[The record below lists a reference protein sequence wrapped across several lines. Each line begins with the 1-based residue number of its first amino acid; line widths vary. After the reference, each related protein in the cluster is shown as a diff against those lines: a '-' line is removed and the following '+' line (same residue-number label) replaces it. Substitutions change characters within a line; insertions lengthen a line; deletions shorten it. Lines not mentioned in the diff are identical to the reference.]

1 MSARIFLS
9 YARKDGV
16 EAVERLRALLA
27 SCGGPDLTLWQD
39 LRDIDVDGTVWPQ
52 IETALSDAEH
62 LVVVVTPA
70 ALKSDYIRREWRHA
84 RFNGATVSPVLAFE
98 ISRGDLPRWL
108 RRGEIFGLNN
118 QEHLDK
124 FLATLSGPG
133 KTFRARWETGFL
145 VEKMERRPD
154 LLDAIKSKLIEADG
168 GPVGVTTA
176 LEGRGGFG
184 KSTLAAMIAQ
194 DPDVQDAFLDGVFW
208 VPIGR
213 EPGSGLSALQRTI
226 DKFRP
231 PDKPQVAYTE
241 LQDATEEL
249 RRVAAHRD
257 ALIILDDVWTKSD
270 LNPFLH
276 AAGQAALLV
285 TTRKKA
291 ILPREISPIPVDELL
306 PAEALAILARDL
318 SKTDEE
324 QRMLEAFAERY
335 WHWAQCMAIAN
346 GVFYRRTQAGQALGP
361 AIEGLDEALQ
371 AGQAPGKDERDQT
384 LTAAIEVGFE
394 EMEPNLRER
403 AEALVIA
410 PEDVDLPIA
419 CLGAIWALDAYL
431 AEDHCLNLAD
441 LGILQAVDLK
451 AGTVR
456 LHDNIL
462 WYLETHLSEQRRT
475 QLHLAAVHWMR
486 PKSGTWADLSPH
498 NLYAWGALRHHL
510 ERAGLGEELNALLK
524 NFSYIEARLATM
536 GVGGLM
542 AAYMPPPADEGA
554 ALVGRAIALGTQQI
568 SEDKRSLGQ
577 MLLGRL
583 VHAQSAGLQ
592 SLCDDISKSIK
603 PLIVRRSALGP
614 IGKELI
620 RFLGHRDEVNSVAL
634 LPRRSSHCERVC

>member
-1 MSARIFLS
+1 
-9 YARKDGV
+9 
-16 EAVERLRALLA
+16 
-27 SCGGPDLTLWQD
+27 
-39 LRDIDVDGTVWPQ
+39 
-52 IETALSDAEH
+52 
-62 LVVVVTPA
+62 
-70 ALKSDYIRREWRHA
+70 
-84 RFNGATVSPVLAFE
+84 
-98 ISRGDLPRWL
+98 
-108 RRGEIFGLNN
+108 
-118 QEHLDK
+118 
-124 FLATLSGPG
+124 
-133 KTFRARWETGFL
+133 
-145 VEKMERRPD
+145 
-154 LLDAIKSKLIEADG
+154 
-168 GPVGVTTA
+168 
-176 LEGRGGFG
+176 
-184 KSTLAAMIAQ
+184 
-194 DPDVQDAFLDGVFW
+194 
-208 VPIGR
+208 
-213 EPGSGLSALQRTI
+213 
-226 DKFRP
+226 
-231 PDKPQVAYTE
+231 
-241 LQDATEEL
+241 
-249 RRVAAHRD
+249 
-257 ALIILDDVWTKSD
+257 
-270 LNPFLH
+270 
-276 AAGQAALLV
+276 
-285 TTRKKA
+285 
-291 ILPREISPIPVDELL
+291 
-306 PAEALAILARDL
+306 
-318 SKTDEE
+318 
-324 QRMLEAFAERY
+324 MLEAFAERY

-554 ALVGRAIALGTQQI
+554 ALVGRAIALGTPQI
-568 SEDKRSLGQ
+568 SKDKRSLGQ

-592 SLCDDISKSIK
+592 NLCDDISKSIK
-603 PLIVRRSALGP
+603 PLIVRRSTLGP
-614 IGKELI
+614 IGQELF
-620 RFLGHRDEVNSVAL
+620 RLVGHGHWVTSVAFS
-634 LPRRSSHCERVC
+634 PDGRRIVSGSHDNTLRLWDAETGAAIGAPLEGHEGAVMSVAFSPDGRRIVSGSWDRTLRLWDAETGAAIGAPLEGHGGRVRSVAFSPDGTRLATGSDDEHRPDLGRGHGRGDRPDGGA